1 MAFDQRHKEDEAMPR
16 IDLDSIAE
24 RNSTGY
30 PADHAGA
37 VAGRWVRRLGPMAGL
52 SDFGVS
58 HVVLK
63 PGAASSQRHWHEDED
78 EFLVM
83 LAGIATLV
91 EEDGRSLLRPGD
103 MAAFPKG
110 EPNGHHLVN
119 ESDSDCTFVVFGRPP
134 TGDCHY
140 PDIDLLWSGGIYRH
154 KDGSSY

>member
-1 MAFDQRHKEDEAMPR
+1 MPR
-16 IDLDSIAE
+16 IDLDSIAQ
-24 RNSTGY
+24 RNDTGY
-30 PADHAGA
+30 PGEYACL
-37 VAGRWVRRLGPMAGL
+37 VQQRWVRRLAPVAGL

-83 LAGIATLV
+83 LSGEAMLV
-91 EEDGRSLLRPGD
+91 EEGARTLLRAGD

-110 EPNGHHLVN
+110 EPDGHHLVN
-119 ESDSDCTFVVFGRPP
+119 ESDTDCAFVAFGRPP

-140 PDIDLLWSGGIYRH
+140 PDIDLLWSGGVYLH
-154 KDGSSY
+154 KDGRRY

>member
-1 MAFDQRHKEDEAMPR
+1 MPR
-16 IDLDSIAE
+16 IDLDSIAQ
-24 RNSTGY
+24 RNDTGY
-30 PADHAGA
+30 PGAHARL
-37 VAGRWVRRLGPMAGL
+37 VQQRWVRRLAPIAGL

-83 LAGIATLV
+83 LSGEAMLV
-91 EEDGRSLLRPGD
+91 EEGARTLLRAGD

-110 EPNGHHLVN
+110 EPDGHHLVN
-119 ESDSDCTFVVFGRPP
+119 EGDTDCAFVAFGRPP

-140 PDIDLLWSGGIYRH
+140 PDIDLLWSGGVYRH
-154 KDGSSY
+154 KDGRRY